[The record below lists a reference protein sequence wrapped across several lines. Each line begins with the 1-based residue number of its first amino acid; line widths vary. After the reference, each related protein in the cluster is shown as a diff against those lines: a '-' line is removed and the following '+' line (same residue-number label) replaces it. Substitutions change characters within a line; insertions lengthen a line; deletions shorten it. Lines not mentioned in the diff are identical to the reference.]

1 LPPKPS
7 QAASLHHGVAQF
19 TPVHSILLEAAALT
33 STIPARTTT
42 LHDVEVKL
50 SKTMLYRLK
59 ISEEELM
66 LSCWKRM
73 MWISS
78 IVLVG

>member
-1 LPPKPS
+1 
-7 QAASLHHGVAQF
+7 
-19 TPVHSILLEAAALT
+19 LT
-33 STIPARTTT
+33 STIPAGTTT

-66 LSCWKRM
+66 FSCWKRM